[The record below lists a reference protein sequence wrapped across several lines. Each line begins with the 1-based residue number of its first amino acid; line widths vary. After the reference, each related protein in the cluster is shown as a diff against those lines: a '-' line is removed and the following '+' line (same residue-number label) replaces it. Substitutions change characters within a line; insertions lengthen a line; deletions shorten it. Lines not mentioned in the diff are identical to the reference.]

1 MNPTRQRIAVIG
13 AGISGLASAYFLNRR
28 HDVALFE
35 AGAYL
40 GGHSNTVDVTLEG
53 RTAGVD
59 TGFLV
64 FNERTYPNLIA
75 LFQELGVATIASDMS
90 FGVSMDDGAM
100 EWAGTNLDTVFA
112 QRAHLWSPSF
122 LGMVK
127 DILHFNRHANDY
139 LVQCIETPTTL
150 GQLLHRQRYGARFRE
165 AYLLPMAAAIWSSS
179 PRDILDFPAATFLR
193 FCLNHGLLQ
202 VNNRPQWRTVSG
214 GSRNYVEKI
223 AATLPD
229 RRRNCAVNSVRRAE
243 GKLVVSSS
251 TDGSVTEEIFDG
263 VVFATH
269 APTTLSLLADADAA
283 ERAIL
288 GGVRYQPNRAWLHTD
303 ARLMPRRRKVWSAW
317 NYLSSPAQDGER
329 PVCVT
334 YWLNQLQALPFQT
347 PVLVTLNPHTPPAPD
362 TVHACFDY
370 EHPVMDTATIAAQ
383 QQLPRIQGKDGIWYA
398 GAWTGYG
405 FHEDGLKSALRVAAA
420 FDVAPDWMV
429 LP

>member
-1 MNPTRQRIAVIG
+1 MTPTRQRIAVIG
-13 AGISGLASAYFLNRR
+13 AGISGLGSAYFLNRQ
-28 HDVALFE
+28 HDVVLFE
-35 AGAYL
+35 AGGYL

-53 RTAGVD
+53 RTCGVD

-75 LFQELGVATIASDMS
+75 LFEELGVASIASDMS

-100 EWAGTNLDTVFA
+100 EWAGTSLDTVFA
-112 QRAHLWSPSF
+112 QRAHLLSPSF
-122 LGMVK
+122 LGMIK
-127 DILHFNRHANDY
+127 DILHFNRHADAY
-139 LVQCIETPTTL
+139 LVQCLQTPVTL
-150 GQLLHRQRYGARFRE
+150 GALLRQHGYGERFRE
-165 AYLLPMAAAIWSSS
+165 AYMLPMAAAIWSSS

-202 VNNRPQWRTVSG
+202 VNDRPQWRTVAG
-214 GSRNYVEKI
+214 GSRNYVAKM
-223 AATLPD
+223 AATLPE
-229 RRRNCAVNSVRRAE
+229 RRVASAVAGVRRE
-243 GKLVVSSS
+243 NGQLVVSSS
-251 TDGSVTEEIFDG
+251 AGDEVFDA

-269 APTTLSLLADADAA
+269 APTTLELLLDADAD

-303 ARLMPRRRKVWSAW
+303 VRLMPRRRKVWSAW
-317 NYLSSPAQDGER
+317 NYLSSPAQDGQR

-334 YWLNQLQALPFQT
+334 YWLNQLQDLRFET
-347 PVLVTLNPHTPPAPD
+347 PVLVTLNPHRPPAPE
-362 TVHACFDY
+362 TVHASFDY
-370 EHPVMDTATIAAQ
+370 EHPIMDQSTIAAQ
-383 QQLPRIQGKDGIWYA
+383 QQLPSIQGKDGIWYA